1 MTLPTFTQGEDLRGW
16 LDRYDRLQL
25 LRVLTCG
32 NVDDGK
38 STLIGRLLHDTGRI
52 YEDHLKAL
60 EADSRVH
67 GTTGGGLDLAL
78 VVDGLKAEREQG
90 ITIDV
95 AWRYFTTARRAFIIA
110 DCPGH
115 EQYTRNMAT
124 GASHCQLAISLIDA
138 RSGVTTQTRRHATI
152 AAMLGIRHVVAA
164 VNKMDLVGWSE
175 PRFREIEAE
184 FQGFCARLGI
194 EHAVALPVSALTGE
208 GVVRRSGAMP
218 WFSGPALL
226 EILEGVELPGPGDAD
241 PFRMPVQ
248 VVLRPSLDFRG
259 FAGQVTSG
267 DVWVGDRVRI
277 MPRGTEARVARIV
290 RPDAFGGDLERAHA
304 PQSVVLCLDREV
316 DCSRGDV
323 IACFGGASDMRVGR
337 RIVADLVWMV
347 DAPLVAGQSLLCR
360 VGTRITP
367 ARVLRVIHRL
377 KVDTLAH
384 EAAESMVLNDIGR
397 VELECEEPVAFDP
410 YRVSRGTGAIVLID
424 RLSNATAAAGMIRT
438 GDPSERGAHW
448 DDQAL
453 DTVSSPVS
461 GVSAAERDARWSQRP
476 CCILLHGPPN
486 TGKTESAFAL
496 ERALW
501 DLGHDAVV
509 LDGQG
514 MRSGLSKD
522 LGFEPGDRSEN
533 LRRAAEVA
541 RLLMGQGRIVI
552 MSFVAPQDDVRERA
566 RALLGPDRCIFVH
579 ASEGFDIA
587 RIVMEL
593 ASRGL
598 IGRRTS
604 A

>member
-1 MTLPTFTQGEDLRGW
+1 MTLPTFTAGEDLRGW
-16 LDRYDRLQL
+16 LERYERLQL

-164 VNKMDLVGWSE
+164 VNKMDLVGWGES
-175 PRFREIEAE
+175 RFREIEAE
-184 FQGFCARLGI
+184 FLGFCARLGI

-208 GVVRRSGAMP
+208 GVVRRSNVMP
-218 WFSGPALL
+218 WFTGPALL
-226 EILEGVELPGPGDAD
+226 DLLEGVELPGPGDAD

-248 VVLRPSLDFRG
+248 VVLRPNLDFRG
-259 FAGQVTSG
+259 FAGQITSG
-267 DVWVGDRVRI
+267 DVRVGDRVRI
-277 MPRGTEARVARIV
+277 MPRGTEARVARIA
-290 RPDAFGGDLERAHA
+290 RPEEHGGDLDRGQA
-304 PQSVVLCLDREV
+304 PESVVLCLDREV

-367 ARVLRVIHRL
+367 ARVVRVIHRL

-384 EAAESMVLNDIGR
+384 EPAESMGLNDIGR

-410 YRVSRGTGAIVLID
+410 YRISRGTGAIVLID

-438 GDPSERGAHW
+438 GDPTERGAHW

-453 DTVSSPVS
+453 DSVSSPVS
-461 GVSAAERDARWSQRP
+461 GVSAAERDARWAQRP
-476 CCILLHGPPN
+476 CCVLLHGPPN
-486 TGKTESAFAL
+486 TGKTEAAFAL

-541 RLLMGQGRIVI
+541 RLLMGQGRIVV

-566 RALLGPDRCIFVH
+566 RALLGPDRCLFVH
-579 ASEGFDIA
+579 ASDGFDVSG
-587 RIVMEL
+587 IVAQL
-593 ASRGL
+593 AARGL

>member
-1 MTLPTFTQGEDLRGW
+1 MTLPTFTAGEDLRGW
-16 LDRYDRLQL
+16 LERYERLQL

-52 YEDHLKAL
+52 YEDHLRAL

-164 VNKMDLVGWSE
+164 VNKMDLVGWGE
-175 PRFREIEAE
+175 QRFREIESE
-184 FQGFCARLGI
+184 FLGFCSRLGI

-226 EILEGVELPGPGDAD
+226 DLLEGVELPGPRPDD

-248 VVLRPSLDFRG
+248 VVLRPNLDFRG

-267 DVWVGDRVRI
+267 DVRVGDRIRI
-277 MPRGTEARVARIV
+277 MPRGTEARIARIA
-290 RPDAFGGDLERAHA
+290 RPDEFGGDVQAAQA
-304 PQSVVLCLDREV
+304 PESVVLCLDREV

-323 IACFGGASDMRVGR
+323 IACFGGTSDMRVGR

-377 KVDTLAH
+377 QVDTLAH
-384 EAAESMVLNDIGR
+384 EPADAMGLNDIGR

-410 YRVSRGTGAIVLID
+410 YRVSRGTGALVLID
-424 RLSNATAAAGMIRT
+424 RLTNATAAAGMIRT
-438 GDPSERGAHW
+438 GDATERGAHW
-448 DDQAL
+448 DDQAPS
-453 DTVSSPVS
+453 TVSAPVS
-461 GVSAAERDARWSQRP
+461 TVSDAERDARWSQRP
-476 CCILLHGPPN
+476 CCVLLHGPPN
-486 TGKTESAFAL
+486 TGKTEAAFAL

-501 DLGHDAVV
+501 DLGHDVVV

-514 MRSGLSKD
+514 MRSG
-522 LGFEPGDRSEN
+522 
-533 LRRAAEVA
+533 
-541 RLLMGQGRIVI
+541 
-552 MSFVAPQDDVRERA
+552 
-566 RALLGPDRCIFVH
+566 
-579 ASEGFDIA
+579 
-587 RIVMEL
+587 
-593 ASRGL
+593 
-598 IGRRTS
+598 
-604 A
+604 